1 MEIVYSPRSLN
12 DINAIVDYIAQ
23 DDYPT
28 AEGWLNDLLFEIRKL
43 KEFPKMGRQVPEL
56 GRADLLEIIVGN
68 YRVVYSIKNYVI
80 EIKTVRHLKRLFKRL

>member
-28 AEGWLNDLLFEIRKL
+28 AEGWLSDLLIEIRKL
-43 KEFPKMGRQVPEL
+43 KEFPKMGREVP
-56 GRADLLEIIVGN
+56 V
-68 YRVVYSIKNYVI
+68 
-80 EIKTVRHLKRLFKRL
+80 